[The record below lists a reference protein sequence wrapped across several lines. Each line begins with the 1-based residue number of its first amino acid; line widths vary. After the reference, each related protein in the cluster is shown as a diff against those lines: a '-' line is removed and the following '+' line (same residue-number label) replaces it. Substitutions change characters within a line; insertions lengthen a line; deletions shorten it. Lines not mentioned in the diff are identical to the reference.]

1 MFGRKLEKE
10 VNYRLVS
17 LFIRDYI
24 HSAAYFNGADGEFIT
39 DLISGE
45 RFYSIED
52 FLRSQY
58 GLRSFNPDYD
68 FIIFDEDEEIWA
80 PLYMFVVSD

>member
-10 VNYRLVS
+10 LNYRLVS
-17 LFIRDYI
+17 LCKGDYI
-24 HSAAYFNGADGEFIT
+24 HCGAYSYGYDGEFIT
-39 DLISGE
+39 DFISGE

-80 PLYMFVVSD
+80 PLMMFIVPN